1 MVLGLAQ
8 MAEDAGRDAAD
19 LLCRHADRC
28 DLRLRA
34 QLLRG
39 REHLARVLAALRRA
53 APARIRPHR
62 SRHRLCAGLRD
73 RLRARTDGWRA
84 GDCDPLDGSAGK
96 TVLGDRRECRHEA
109 GRGHPL
115 DRSEL
120 ALLHALRHRAAGHR
134 RLCQLRAAALR
145 DQRPRGLRDGLR
157 RRRRH
162 RPGARRRHPQ
172 VLLFGRQRHPA
183 HHRRHRLHHR
193 HHHRLVARPPVRQGG
208 ADVTPQEVDTA
219 QIRARYPDVFDRPAS
234 ARLATPAMIA
244 AALAILVY
252 GLVDLDFSPSRFF
265 AGLSQL
271 GWITLMMIPPD
282 PGSSLPIYLKALGE
296 TLSIALLGTTLAAV
310 FALPVS
316 LLAARNIVP
325 SNILRFPVRRFLDS
339 IRGVDTLI
347 WALVWINVVGLGPFA
362 GVLAIAVSDFGAFGK
377 LFSEAIEG
385 ADQKQVE
392 GIRASGGSALHEIRF
407 GLLPQVLPVIA
418 GQVLYFIES
427 NTRSATIIGIV
438 GAGGIGLQ
446 LAEQIRVLE
455 WQKVSFLILMILV
468 AVAAIDFIS
477 GKLRFA
483 IIGRRAVA

>member
-1 MVLGLAQ
+1 MSKPQDVNT
-8 MAEDAGRDAAD
+8 AE
-19 LLCRHADRC
+19 L
-28 DLRLRA
+28 
-34 QLLRG
+34 
-39 REHLARVLAALRRA
+39 
-53 APARIRPHR
+53 
-62 SRHRLCAGLRD
+62 
-73 RLRARTDGWRA
+73 
-84 GDCDPLDGSAGK
+84 
-96 TVLGDRRECRHEA
+96 
-109 GRGHPL
+109 
-115 DRSEL
+115 
-120 ALLHALRHRAAGHR
+120 
-134 RLCQLRAAALR
+134 
-145 DQRPRGLRDGLR
+145 
-157 RRRRH
+157 
-162 RPGARRRHPQ
+162 
-172 VLLFGRQRHPA
+172 
-183 HHRRHRLHHR
+183 
-193 HHHRLVARPPVRQGG
+193 
-208 ADVTPQEVDTA
+208 
-219 QIRARYPDVFDRPAS
+219 RARYPDVFDRPAS
-234 ARLATPAMIA
+234 SRLATPAMLA
-244 AALAILVY
+244 AALAIFVF
-252 GLVDLDFSPSRFF
+252 GLVDLDFSPSRFI

-271 GWITLMMIPPD
+271 GWISMMMMPPD
-282 PGSSLPIYLKALGE
+282 PGSSLPLYLQALGE
-296 TLSIALLGTTLAAV
+296 TLSIALLGTTLAALL
-310 FALPVS
+310 ALPVS

-325 SNILRFPVRRFLDS
+325 HIVRFPVRRFLDS

-407 GLLPQVLPVIA
+407 GLMPQVLPVIA

-483 IIGRRAVA
+483 IIGKRAVA

>member
-1 MVLGLAQ
+1 
-8 MAEDAGRDAAD
+8 
-19 LLCRHADRC
+19 
-28 DLRLRA
+28 
-34 QLLRG
+34 
-39 REHLARVLAALRRA
+39 
-53 APARIRPHR
+53 
-62 SRHRLCAGLRD
+62 
-73 RLRARTDGWRA
+73 
-84 GDCDPLDGSAGK
+84 
-96 TVLGDRRECRHEA
+96 
-109 GRGHPL
+109 
-115 DRSEL
+115 
-120 ALLHALRHRAAGHR
+120 
-134 RLCQLRAAALR
+134 
-145 DQRPRGLRDGLR
+145 
-157 RRRRH
+157 
-162 RPGARRRHPQ
+162 
-172 VLLFGRQRHPA
+172 
-183 HHRRHRLHHR
+183 
-193 HHHRLVARPPVRQGG
+193 
-208 ADVTPQEVDTA
+208 VTPQEVDPA

-234 ARLATPAMIA
+234 ARLATPAMIVA
-244 AALAILVY
+244 AFAILIY
-252 GLVDLDFSPSRFF
+252 GLVDLDFSPSRFL

-271 GWITLMMIPPD
+271 GWIGLMMIPPD
-282 PGSSLPIYLKALGE
+282 PGSSLPVYLKALGE

-316 LLAARNIVP
+316 LLAARNVVP
-325 SNILRFPVRRFLDS
+325 SNVFRFPVRRVLDS

-362 GVLAIAVSDFGAFGK
+362 GVLAIAVADFGAFGK
-377 LFSEAIEG
+377 LFSEAIES

-483 IIGRRAVA
+483 IIGKRAVA